1 MDAPC
6 SGTGTLGRNPEIK
19 WRLTPADLADLP
31 RRQSALL
38 ANARAALAPGG
49 LLVYSTCS
57 LEPEENEAIVA
68 GVARSSKPCA
78 AFRAATPGTDFFAAV
93 IKSESPQMV
102 EIVPSILS
110 ADFAR
115 LAEEIARVERGGAR
129 MLHLDVMDGH
139 FVPNLTIGPP
149 VVESIRK
156 ATRAHLDVH
165 LMIENP
171 ERYAADF
178 VKAGANSVSVHYEAC
193 LHLDGTLEMIRKEGA
208 MAGVVL
214 NPATPVAVLE
224 DVLEVADYVLLMSVN
239 PGFGGQ
245 KLIPYVLEK
254 VRKLAGMRREKKL
267 ALPIEIDGG
276 VHRENLA
283 EVVRAGCDWIVTGS
297 AIFHSPDPEATVRE
311 MREIAAASN
320 RRAGLSS

>member
-1 MDAPC
+1 
-6 SGTGTLGRNPEIK
+6 
-19 WRLTPADLADLP
+19 
-31 RRQSALL
+31 
-38 ANARAALAPGG
+38 
-49 LLVYSTCS
+49 
-57 LEPEENEAIVA
+57 
-68 GVARSSKPCA
+68 
-78 AFRAATPGTDFFAAV
+78 
-93 IKSESPQMV
+93 MV

-110 ADFAR
+110 ANFAR

-129 MLHLDVMDGH
+129 ILHLDVMDGH

-156 ATRAHLDVH
+156 ATRLHLDVH

-171 ERYAADF
+171 DRYATLF
-178 VKAGANSVSVHYEAC
+178 VEAGANSVSVHYEAC
-193 LHLDGTLEMIRKEGA
+193 RHLDGTLELIRKAGA

-214 NPATPVAVLE
+214 NPATPVSVLE
-224 DVLEVADYVLLMSVN
+224 DILEVADYVLLMSVN

-254 VRKLAGMRREKKL
+254 VRKLDRMRREKNL

-276 VHRENLA
+276 VHGENLG

-297 AIFHSPDPEATVRE
+297 AVFHSPDPEATVRE
-311 MREIAAASN
+311 MREIAANATAV
-320 RRAGLSS
+320 RV

>member
-1 MDAPC
+1 M
-6 SGTGTLGRNPEIK
+6 I
-19 WRLTPADLADLP
+19 
-31 RRQSALL
+31 
-38 ANARAALAPGG
+38 
-49 LLVYSTCS
+49 
-57 LEPEENEAIVA
+57 
-68 GVARSSKPCA
+68 
-78 AFRAATPGTDFFAAV
+78 
-93 IKSESPQMV
+93 

-115 LAEEIARVERGGAR
+115 LADDIARVERGGAK

-156 ATRAHLDVH
+156 STRLHLDVH

-171 ERYAADF
+171 ERYATSF
-178 VKAGANSVSVHYEAC
+178 VEAGANSVSVHYEAAR
-193 LHLDGTLEMIRKEGA
+193 HLDGVLGMIRKAGA

-214 NPATPVAVLE
+214 NPSTPVSVLE
-224 DVLEVADYVLLMSVN
+224 EIVEVADYVLLMSVN

-254 VRKLAGMRREKKL
+254 VRKLDSLRREKKL

-276 VHRENLA
+276 VHLNNLA

-297 AIFHSPDPEATVRE
+297 AIFHSAEPEATVRE
-311 MREIAAASN
+311 MRNIAAQAS
-320 RRAGLSS
+320 AIAC

>member
-1 MDAPC
+1 MI
-6 SGTGTLGRNPEIK
+6 EI
-19 WRLTPADLADLP
+19 
-31 RRQSALL
+31 
-38 ANARAALAPGG
+38 
-49 LLVYSTCS
+49 
-57 LEPEENEAIVA
+57 I
-68 GVARSSKPCA
+68 
-78 AFRAATPGTDFFAAV
+78 
-93 IKSESPQMV
+93 
-102 EIVPSILS
+102 PSILS

-115 LAEEIARVERGGAR
+115 LAEEIARVERGGAS

-156 ATRAHLDVH
+156 TTRLHLDVH

-171 ERYAADF
+171 ERYVVDF
-178 VKAGANSVSVHYEAC
+178 VRAGANSVSVHYEAAR
-193 LHLDGTLEMIRKEGA
+193 HLDGVLGMIRSAGA

-214 NPATPVAVLE
+214 NPATPAAVLE

-254 VRKLAGMRREKKL
+254 VRQLDRMRREKKL

-276 VHRENLA
+276 VHLENLA
-283 EVVRAGCDWIVTGS
+283 DVVRAGCDWIVTGS
-297 AIFHSPDPEATVRE
+297 AIFHSADPEATVRE
-311 MREIAAASN
+311 MRAIAAQSTAVTC
-320 RRAGLSS
+320 

>member
-1 MDAPC
+1 
-6 SGTGTLGRNPEIK
+6 
-19 WRLTPADLADLP
+19 
-31 RRQSALL
+31 
-38 ANARAALAPGG
+38 
-49 LLVYSTCS
+49 
-57 LEPEENEAIVA
+57 
-68 GVARSSKPCA
+68 
-78 AFRAATPGTDFFAAV
+78 
-93 IKSESPQMV
+93 MV
-102 EIVPSILS
+102 EIIPSILS

-115 LAEEIARVERGGAR
+115 LAQEMARVERGGAT

-156 ATRAHLDVH
+156 ATQAHLDVH

-171 ERYAADF
+171 DRYAALF
-178 VKAGANSVSVHYEAC
+178 VEAGANSVSVHYEAAR
-193 LHLDGTLEMIRKEGA
+193 HLDGTLELIRKAGA

-214 NPATPVAVLE
+214 NPATPVSVLE

-245 KLIPYVLEK
+245 KLIPYVLDK
-254 VRKLAGMRREKKL
+254 VRKLCSMRREKKL

-283 EVVRAGCDWIVTGS
+283 EVVQAGCDWIVTGS
-297 AIFHSPDPEATVRE
+297 AVFHSPDPEATVKE
-311 MREIAAASN
+311 MREIAANATAV
-320 RRAGLSS
+320 RC

>member
-1 MDAPC
+1 M
-6 SGTGTLGRNPEIK
+6 LEI
-19 WRLTPADLADLP
+19 
-31 RRQSALL
+31 
-38 ANARAALAPGG
+38 
-49 LLVYSTCS
+49 
-57 LEPEENEAIVA
+57 I
-68 GVARSSKPCA
+68 
-78 AFRAATPGTDFFAAV
+78 
-93 IKSESPQMV
+93 
-102 EIVPSILS
+102 PSILS

-115 LAEEIARVERGGAR
+115 LADEIARVERGGAT

-156 ATRAHLDVH
+156 STKAHLDVH

-178 VKAGANSVSVHYEAC
+178 VRAGANSVSVHYEASR
-193 LHLDGTLEMIRKEGA
+193 HLDGVLEMIRQAGA

-245 KLIPYVLEK
+245 KLIPYVLDK
-254 VRKLAGMRREKKL
+254 VRKLDTMRRSKNL
-267 ALPIEIDGG
+267 ALTIEIDGG
-276 VHRENLA
+276 VHLENLA
-283 EVVRAGCDWIVTGS
+283 DVVRAGCDWIVTGS
-297 AIFHSPDPEATVRE
+297 AVFHSGDAEATVRE
-311 MREIAAASN
+311 MREIAKNATAI
-320 RRAGLSS
+320 RV